1 MILDNYENQF
11 ERLLEK
17 RAFSNDFNHFKKDA
31 FLKFKKLG
39 FPTRRWEDW
48 RFTNLKDI
56 RRKSY
61 SVPTYRDSSAIDLKF
76 KSYYRKGFIPIVFQN
91 GHFIQPT
98 KNNFK
103 DLSINSDVNF
113 TTTMKYNGLFPE
125 NENQPFELLNSAFMD
140 SKMEITI
147 KGNNYYEKPLHFI
160 FIYDNK
166 EELMISPR
174 TYLNISSN
182 SSATILEEHIGDSN
196 SFLNYS
202 KFIHIHRNAHLN
214 HTKIHSNSKN
224 RISITNLNVYQ
235 DSNSNYRFTQFSN
248 GNELNRLNIK
258 SHLKGQGS
266 DCSLSG
272 ISLSKE
278 GHHIDNNI
286 IVNHHSPNCMSS
298 QNFRSILK
306 DRSSGVYNG
315 RTIVKRAAQK
325 TNSSQSNK
333 NILLS
338 DTAKMNSNPQLEIYA
353 DDVKCSHGSTT
364 GKLNKDAIFYLRSRG
379 LDLKSARELLLNGFV
394 NDIIEQVKNK
404 DIKYMLNKNI
414 NIWLNE

>member
-1 MILDNYENQF
+1 M
-11 ERLLEK
+11 K
-17 RAFSNDFNHFKKDA
+17 
-31 FLKFKKLG
+31 
-39 FPTRRWEDW
+39 
-48 RFTNLKDI
+48 
-56 RRKSY
+56 
-61 SVPTYRDSSAIDLKF
+61 
-76 KSYYRKGFIPIVFQN
+76 
-91 GHFIQPT
+91 
-98 KNNFK
+98 
-103 DLSINSDVNF
+103 
-113 TTTMKYNGLFPE
+113 KYNGLFPE

-174 TYLNISSN
+174 IYLNISSN

-272 ISLSKE
+272 ISLTKK

-286 IVNHHSPNCMSS
+286 IINHHSPNCMSS

-306 DRSSGVYNG
+306 DKSSGVYNG
-315 RTIVKRAAQK
+315 RTIVKKAAQK

-404 DIKYMLNKNI
+404 DIKYMLKKNI

>member
-1 MILDNYENQF
+1 MIINNYENQL
-11 ERLLEK
+11 ERLLESK
-17 RAFSNDFNHFKKDA
+17 AFSNDFNHFKKDA

-48 RFTNLKDI
+48 RFTNLKNI
-56 RRKSY
+56 RRKSFL
-61 SVPTYRDSSAIDLKF
+61 VPTYTDISAIDLNIE
-76 KSYYRKGFIPIVFQN
+76 SYYRKGFIPLVFHN
-91 GHFIQPT
+91 GFFIQSKKDNQ
-98 KNNFK
+98 KNLAITN
-103 DLSINSDVNF
+103 DENF
-113 TTTMKYNGLFPE
+113 TTLMKYNGLFPE
-125 NENQPFELLNSAFMD
+125 NEDQPFELLNSAFMD
-140 SKMEITI
+140 SKIEITL

-160 FIYDNK
+160 FIYNNK

-174 TYLNISSN
+174 IYLNISSN
-182 SSATILEEHIGDSN
+182 SSATILEEHIGESN

-202 KFIHIHRNAHLN
+202 KFININKNAHLN

-272 ISLSKE
+272 ISLTKE

-286 IVNHHSPNCMSS
+286 IINHHSPNCMSS

-306 DRSSGVYNG
+306 DKSSGVYNG
-315 RTIVKRAAQK
+315 RTIVKKAAQK

-404 DIKYMLNKNI
+404 DIKYMLEKNI
-414 NIWLNE
+414 NIWLNG

>member
-48 RFTNLKDI
+48 RFTNLKNI

-76 KSYYRKGFIPIVFQN
+76 ESYYRKGFIPIVFQN

-113 TTTMKYNGLFPE
+113 TTLMKYNGLFPE

-174 TYLNISSN
+174 IYLNISSN

-248 GNELNRLNIK
+248 GYELNRLNIK

-286 IVNHHSPNCMSS
+286 IINHHSPNCMSS

-315 RTIVKRAAQK
+315 RTIVKSAAQK

>member
-1 MILDNYENQF
+1 
-11 ERLLEK
+11 
-17 RAFSNDFNHFKKDA
+17 
-31 FLKFKKLG
+31 
-39 FPTRRWEDW
+39 
-48 RFTNLKDI
+48 
-56 RRKSY
+56 
-61 SVPTYRDSSAIDLKF
+61 
-76 KSYYRKGFIPIVFQN
+76 
-91 GHFIQPT
+91 
-98 KNNFK
+98 
-103 DLSINSDVNF
+103 
-113 TTTMKYNGLFPE
+113 MKYNGLFPE
-125 NENQPFELLNSAFMD
+125 NEDQPFELLNSAFMD

-174 TYLNISSN
+174 IYLNISSN
-182 SSATILEEHIGDSN
+182 SSATILEEHIGYSS

-272 ISLSKE
+272 ISLTKE

-286 IVNHHSPNCMSS
+286 IINHHSPNCMSS

-315 RTIVKRAAQK
+315 RTIVKKAAQK
-325 TNSSQSNK
+325 DK
-333 NILLS
+333 
-338 DTAKMNSNPQLEIYA
+338 
-353 DDVKCSHGSTT
+353 
-364 GKLNKDAIFYLRSRG
+364 F
-379 LDLKSARELLLNGFV
+379 KS
-394 NDIIEQVKNK
+394 IE
-404 DIKYMLNKNI
+404 
-414 NIWLNE
+414 

>member
-11 ERLLEK
+11 KRLLER

-31 FLKFKKLG
+31 FLKFKNLG

-48 RFTNLKDI
+48 RFTNLKNI
-56 RRKSY
+56 RRKSF
-61 SVPTYRDSSAIDLKF
+61 SVPTYKDNSSIDLNF
-76 KSYYRKGFIPIVFQN
+76 ESYYRKGFIPIVLHN

-103 DLSINSDVNF
+103 NLSINSDAKF
-113 TTTMKYNGLFPE
+113 TTLMKYNGLFPE
-125 NENQPFELLNSAFMD
+125 NEDQPFELLNSAFMD

-235 DSNSNYRFTQFSN
+235 DSNSNYRFTQLSN

-286 IVNHHSPNCMSS
+286 IINHHSPNCMSS

>member
-11 ERLLEK
+11 ERLLER
-17 RAFSNDFNHFKKDA
+17 RAFSNNFNHFKKDA

-48 RFTNLKDI
+48 RFTNLKNI

-61 SVPTYRDSSAIDLKF
+61 SVPIYKDSSAIDLKF

-113 TTTMKYNGLFPE
+113 TTLMKYNRLFPE
-125 NENQPFELLNSAFMD
+125 NEDQPFELLNSAFMD

-214 HTKIHSNSKN
+214 HTKNHSNSKN

-272 ISLSKE
+272 ISLTKE

-286 IVNHHSPNCMSS
+286 IINHHSPNCMSS

-404 DIKYMLNKNI
+404 DIKYMLKKNI